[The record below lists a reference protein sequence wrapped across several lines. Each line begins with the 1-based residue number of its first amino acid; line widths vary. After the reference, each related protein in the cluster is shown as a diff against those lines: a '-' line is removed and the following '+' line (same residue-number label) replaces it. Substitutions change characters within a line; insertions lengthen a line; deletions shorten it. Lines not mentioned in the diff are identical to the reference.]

1 MNSDV
6 MSNDLEMIQITDGI
20 YGDNRVDYMLFVM
33 GMCGNEQTYGS
44 GNLEESN
51 HSQVRYDV
59 TQRFPR
65 DQFVAALKSTQT
77 ELPQIHGAPKKFNY
91 YQYAFGVEFILSKM
105 TGINANNIMAG
116 ISKNLLK
123 SYDSLCYLGDQSNAG
138 IVNNPNGVETAQS
151 WANDYATLKAAFDA
165 CMIRL
170 RSATDITSANYSS
183 VQFCYTATVGN
194 VLTQTDNYNVSN
206 IEKLMKS
213 YPNIVLREIPNTL
226 ETDTDIFSLSY
237 SPMLTLH
244 RGALPSVNAQ
254 EQGKYGKST
263 DTLFA
268 YESTAVEV
276 EEKGALQRVTLTAS

>member
-6 MSNDLEMIQITDGI
+6 MSSDELMIEITDGI
-20 YGDNRVDYMLFVM
+20 YGDNRIDYMLFVM
-33 GMCGNEQTYGS
+33 GMCGNEQTYGNGS
-44 GNLEESN
+44 LEESA

-59 TQRFPR
+59 TQKFPA

-77 ELPQIHGAPKKFNY
+77 EIPQVHGAPKKFNY

-105 TGINANNIMAG
+105 SGVNATNIMAG

-123 SYDSLCYLGDQSNAG
+123 SFDSKAYLGDQSNAG
-138 IVNNPNGVETAQS
+138 VVDNPNGVETSAA
-151 WANDYATLKAAFDA
+151 WTTDYATLKSAFDA
-165 CMIRL
+165 AMIRL
-170 RSATDITSANYSS
+170 RSATDITMANYTS
-183 VQFCYTATVGN
+183 VQFCFTATIGN
-194 VLTQTDNYNVSN
+194 VLNQTDNYNVSN
-206 IEKLMKS
+206 LEKLQKS
-213 YPNIVLREIPNTL
+213 YPGVIFREIPSTL
-226 ETDTDIFSLSY
+226 EKDTDVFTLSY
-237 SPMLTLH
+237 SPMMTFH

-276 EEKGALQRVTLTAS
+276 EEKGALQRVTLTS